1 MDLTTLE
8 ESMNKIF
15 PKTYNSRPH
24 VEVGY
29 DDSALSNSSSDSDK
43 NIFLIGSAT
52 DGDPSKIY
60 EVNSSLMARS
70 IFGSGDLVDAME
82 VIWDPSSSGTQNGG
96 TVFAMR
102 VENATQG
109 QLKNG
114 VVTFKSKVF
123 GSNSNKIALALDK
136 DAITNA
142 YRLTVNYPVKNYS
155 TTYTNIGNIFS
166 LSYIGTEASAAYKV
180 DGSLGNAT
188 SFELSVGDDT
198 ASLAPVA
205 TFDISSGNYDS
216 VYDII
221 EAINKIPGFQ
231 AAPLKSAY
239 SISAFKLDA
248 TADRVQVKNADD
260 PAIVTSLYGD
270 LENVLEDDTYVGVS
284 VLYDDPSK
292 IQDPENV
299 TATPTNDGAK
309 VTATDS
315 ERTGITPFELTNLSG
330 GTDGVVPTSWADK
343 FKNIIGHN
351 VYYIVPLTAQENVHA
366 ELREFLN
373 EQDLLGYHYI
383 AFVGGGYNEN
393 YTKAISRQAAL
404 RSNRIA
410 LVANSGYYTALN
422 GTNVHIPGYIMA
434 AFVAGTSSSLPVG
447 YAVTNKY
454 LGLTSLD
461 QNFSGDEL
469 NQLDASGIIAIEAV
483 INRNASGGFAIVED
497 VTTYNSTNEPV
508 KNLISLQELT
518 DFLFDDLRISM
529 REDYIG
535 KPLSTLSGQ
544 QISSYI
550 STFLS
555 KRVTSGML
563 ASYDPNDIEVDIVG
577 NTVMVVFSA
586 APAREARLIV
596 VKGTYTNFTSTTT
609 SAG

>member
-1 MDLTTLE
+1 M
-8 ESMNKIF
+8 
-15 PKTYNSRPH
+15 
-24 VEVGY
+24 
-29 DDSALSNSSSDSDK
+29 
-43 NIFLIGSAT
+43 
-52 DGDPSKIY
+52 
-60 EVNSSLMARS
+60 
-70 IFGSGDLVDAME
+70 
-82 VIWDPSSSGTQNGG
+82 
-96 TVFAMR
+96 
-102 VENATQG
+102 
-109 QLKNG
+109 
-114 VVTFKSKVF
+114 
-123 GSNSNKIALALDK
+123 
-136 DAITNA
+136 
-142 YRLTVNYPVKNYS
+142 
-155 TTYTNIGNIFS
+155 
-166 LSYIGTEASAAYKV
+166 
-180 DGSLGNAT
+180 
-188 SFELSVGDDT
+188 
-198 ASLAPVA
+198 
-205 TFDISSGNYDS
+205 
-216 VYDII
+216 
-221 EAINKIPGFQ
+221 
-231 AAPLKSAY
+231 
-239 SISAFKLDA
+239 
-248 TADRVQVKNADD
+248 
-260 PAIVTSLYGD
+260 
-270 LENVLEDDTYVGVS
+270 
-284 VLYDDPSK
+284 
-292 IQDPENV
+292 
-299 TATPTNDGAK
+299 
-309 VTATDS
+309 
-315 ERTGITPFELTNLSG
+315 
-330 GTDGVVPTSWADK
+330 
-343 FKNIIGHN
+343 
-351 VYYIVPLTAQENVHA
+351 TAQENVHA

-383 AFVGGGYNEN
+383 AFVGGDYNEN
-393 YTKAISRQAAL
+393 YTKAISRQASL

-422 GTNVHIPGYIMA
+422 GATVHIPGYIMA
-434 AFVAGTSSSLPVG
+434 AFVAGTASSLPVG

-555 KRVTSGML
+555 KRVASGML